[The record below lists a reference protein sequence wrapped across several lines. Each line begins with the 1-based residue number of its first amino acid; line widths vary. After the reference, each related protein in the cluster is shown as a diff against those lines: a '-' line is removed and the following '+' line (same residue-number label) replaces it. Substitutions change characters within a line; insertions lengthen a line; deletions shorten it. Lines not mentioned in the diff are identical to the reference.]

1 MPCSPRLPSLT
12 PQLLGFSAAT
22 SLGIYYLQEDT
33 KIATGLL
40 LASVDELQ
48 NGTQRI
54 TSHLDRLQT
63 VEKDMAALRA
73 AAAVKE
79 DTAKVR
85 AEMKKVY
92 VSWETTE
99 V

>member
-1 MPCSPRLPSLT
+1 
-12 PQLLGFSAAT
+12 
-22 SLGIYYLQEDT
+22 
-33 KIATGLL
+33 
-40 LASVDELQ
+40 
-48 NGTQRI
+48 
-54 TSHLDRLQT
+54 
-63 VEKDMAALRA
+63 MAALRA